1 MHADKFYEDD
11 DISQLEL
18 NRRAFRKKQ
27 TYKSLLISI
36 VSLLVF
42 ATFIYLTVGR
52 SEGWARV
59 QATYF
64 SPEKFIEALP
74 RVGKGFLFNL
84 EVLGIAA
91 PSVAILATLLAITR
105 TTKSAVMFPLRLLA
119 TAYTDIFRGLPMI
132 IVLYLVGFGIPALG
146 FFGRIPMIVLGTIS
160 VTLVYTAYVAEVL
173 RAGIEAIHPS
183 QRMAARS
190 LGFSH
195 GRTMRIIILPQAVRK
210 VIPALMN
217 DFVAMQKDVG
227 LISIIGGVDAVR
239 SAGIVNA
246 TNFNYTPYVVAGVL
260 FILLSMPFIH
270 LTDWYSRKRQRQEQ
284 LQGSV

>member
-1 MHADKFYEDD
+1 MRADKFYEDG
-11 DISQLEL
+11 DISQIEL
-18 NRRAFRKKQ
+18 DRRAFRKKQ
-27 TYKSLLISI
+27 TFKSLLISI
-36 VSLLVF
+36 VSLIVF

-59 QATYF
+59 QVTYF
-64 SPEKFIEALP
+64 SPEKFIQALP
-74 RVGKGFLFNL
+74 KVAKGFLFNL
-84 EVLGIAA
+84 EVLGITV
-91 PSVAILATLLAITR
+91 PCVAILATLLAITR
-105 TTKSAVMFPLRLLA
+105 ATKSAVMFPLRMLA

-132 IVLYLVGFGIPALG
+132 IVLYLIGFGVPALG
-146 FFGRIPMIVLGTIS
+146 FFGRIPMLVLGTIA
-160 VTLVYTAYVAEVL
+160 VALVYTAYVAEVL

-190 LGFSH
+190 LGFSYQ
-195 GRTMRIIILPQAVRK
+195 RTMGTIILPQAVRK
-210 VIPALMN
+210 VTPALMN

-246 TNFNYTPYVVAGVL
+246 INFNYTPYICAGVL
-260 FILLSMPFIH
+260 FILLATPFIH
-270 LTDWYSRKRQRQEQ
+270 LTDWYSRKRQKQEQ

>member
-1 MHADKFYEDD
+1 MRADKFYEDGE
-11 DISQLEL
+11 ISQLEL
-18 NRRAFRKKQ
+18 DRRVFRKKQ

-36 VSLLVF
+36 ASLLIF

-59 QATYF
+59 QDTYF

-260 FILLSMPFIH
+260 FILLSLPFIH

>member
-1 MHADKFYEDD
+1 MRADKFYVDG
-11 DISQLEL
+11 DISQIEL
-18 NRRAFRKKQ
+18 DRRAFRKKQ
-27 TYKSLLISI
+27 TFKSLLISI
-36 VSLLVF
+36 VSLIVF
-42 ATFIYLTVGR
+42 AAFIYFTVGR

-59 QATYF
+59 QFTYF
-64 SPEKFIEALP
+64 NPEKFIEALP
-74 RVGKGFLFNL
+74 RVWKGFLFNI
-84 EVLGIAA
+84 EVLAIAA

-132 IVLYLVGFGIPALG
+132 IVLYLVGFGVPALG
-146 FFGRIPMIVLGTIS
+146 FFGRIPMIILGTVS

-246 TNFNYTPYVVAGVL
+246 LNFNYTPYVVAGVL
-260 FILLSMPFIH
+260 FILLSAPFIH
-270 LTDWYSRKRQRQEQ
+270 VTDWYSRKKQRQEQ